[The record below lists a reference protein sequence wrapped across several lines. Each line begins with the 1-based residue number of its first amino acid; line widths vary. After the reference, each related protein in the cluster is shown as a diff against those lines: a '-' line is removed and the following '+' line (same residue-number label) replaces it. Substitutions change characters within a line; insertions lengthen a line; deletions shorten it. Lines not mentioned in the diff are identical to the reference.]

1 MLGVLIRHLRRMSA
15 QEMKYKITPPLDSP
29 EVLLHSC
36 CAPCSGAILECMLD
50 NGLKPVVY
58 FSNANIYP
66 FEEYAV
72 RMQELKRYCESL
84 GIECVEDRYEHPQW
98 LQAVRG
104 LEREPE
110 RGLRCEQCFKFRLLR
125 AAKFARSRG
134 IRQIS
139 TSLASSRWKDLEQ
152 VNRAGQ
158 WACEQ
163 ANMGVE
169 DDKKVIWWPQNWRKG
184 GLQPRRNE
192 IIKEQNFY
200 NQLFCGCEFAKN
212 L

>member
-1 MLGVLIRHLRRMSA
+1 MNKTRP
-15 QEMKYKITPPLDSP
+15 KYKLEPPVDCK
-29 EVLLHSC
+29 EVLVHSC
-36 CAPCSGAILECMLD
+36 CAPCSGAMLECLLD
-50 NGLKPVVY
+50 NGIKPVVY

-66 FEEYAV
+66 LEEYTI
-72 RMQELKRYCESL
+72 RLQELMRYCKEM
-84 GIECVEDRYEHPQW
+84 GIECIDDQYQHQEW

-110 RGLRCEQCFKFRLLR
+110 RGLRCEQCFRFRLLR
-125 AAKFARSRG
+125 AAKFAQSRG
-134 IRQIS
+134 IRLMC
-139 TSLASSRWKDLEQ
+139 TSLASSRWKDLDQ
-152 VNRAGQ
+152 VNLAGQ
-158 WACEQ
+158 WACQQ
-163 ANMGVE
+163 ANIGSE
-169 DDKKVIWWPQNWRKG
+169 PEQNIFWWPQNWRKG

>member
-1 MLGVLIRHLRRMSA
+1 MDNNKP
-15 QEMKYKITPPLDSP
+15 KYTLDPPIARA
-29 EVLLHSC
+29 EVLVHSC
-36 CAPCSGAILECMLD
+36 CAPCSGAMLECLLNND
-50 NGLKPVVY
+50 LKPIVF
-58 FSNANIYP
+58 FSNANIFPY
-66 FEEYAV
+66 EEYSL
-72 RMQELKRYCESL
+72 RLQELKRYCEEL
-84 GIECVEDRYEHPQW
+84 GVECIDDQYLHPEW
-98 LQAVRG
+98 LQHIRG

-110 RGLRCEQCFKFRLLR
+110 RGLRCEQCFKFRLLK
-125 AAKFARSRG
+125 AAKYAQERG
-134 IRQIS
+134 IKQMC
-139 TSLASSRWKDLEQ
+139 TSLASSRWKDLDQ

-163 ANMGVE
+163 ANAGV
-169 DDKKVIWWPQNWRKG
+169 DPKQHIIWWPQNWRKG